1 MKKTKIEFTTTE
13 METNED
19 IKISIEG
26 LSDMP
31 FWNHDLKLKAV
42 KVLLSTV
49 DIKDYFEENKEQE
62 LEADLVEI
70 QELLSAITGM
80 E

>member
-1 MKKTKIEFTTTE
+1 